1 MEEFILNYMKAHRIE
16 YVKIENHEIINH
28 IYNLYKYGIDERDT
42 LKMEDGIIDLYY
54 GVYYEIKENYNQMK
68 KYYLMAIEKDYSL
81 AMYNLGYY
89 YQHIGKDYN
98 LSKKYYLMAIE
109 KDCSSAMNNLGYYY
123 QHIEKDYNL
132 SKKYYLMGIEKSN
145 TDAMYNLGYHYQ
157 FMQQDYNLMKKYY
170 LMAIE
175 KDCSS
180 AMNNLG
186 YYYQNIEKDYNLAK
200 KYYLMG
206 AEKGNSDTMYN
217 LGYYYQYM
225 EHDYNL
231 MKKYYLMASEKGHK
245 MSIRYLENF
254 YIDNNDTL
262 GLLQLYIKIDDKT
275 KISNVLV
282 NYCNQKIVNQRI
294 NSILLEYLNCI
305 DDHDLPVLFKLFK
318 QILNNQINL
327 LEAHFKYAINCS
339 GYEVAKQDF
348 QKSIEKN
355 YKNV

>member
-1 MEEFILNYMKAHRIE
+1 
-16 YVKIENHEIINH
+16 
-28 IYNLYKYGIDERDT
+28 
-42 LKMEDGIIDLYY
+42 
-54 GVYYEIKENYNQMK
+54 
-68 KYYLMAIEKDYSL
+68 
-81 AMYNLGYY
+81 
-89 YQHIGKDYN
+89 
-98 LSKKYYLMAIE
+98 
-109 KDCSSAMNNLGYYY
+109 
-123 QHIEKDYNL
+123 
-132 SKKYYLMGIEKSN
+132 
-145 TDAMYNLGYHYQ
+145 
-157 FMQQDYNLMKKYY
+157 
-170 LMAIE
+170 
-175 KDCSS
+175 
-180 AMNNLG
+180 
-186 YYYQNIEKDYNLAK
+186 
-200 KYYLMG
+200 
-206 AEKGNSDTMYN
+206 
-217 LGYYYQYM
+217 
-225 EHDYNL
+225 
-231 MKKYYLMASEKGHK
+231 